1 MPSKILYPR
10 HRRSTSDETRRPP
23 AAWPRLSLDRGNRL
37 NEPPLRADVLSM
49 TPNAH
54 VPAAPPAAEGTTL
67 LPARDAL
74 LAHLDERLPLTV
86 RTSATLMVVGLLRC
100 DDGRPTAPSTV
111 TAVTALLAQS
121 LRGDDYL
128 ATSGPGEFVVVLSGS
143 PDAAVAAAERLVTS
157 VAALGIDG
165 LTASAGIAPLT
176 PEVTASEVLRRGLVS
191 LTSARRA
198 GAGTVIRHREPY

>member
-1 MPSKILYPR
+1 MPPTILDPR
-10 HRRSTSDETRRPP
+10 HRRATSDETRRPP
-23 AAWPRLSLDRGNRL
+23 AAWPRLSLDWGNRF
-37 NEPPLRADVLSM
+37 NEPPPRADVSSM

-54 VPAAPPAAEGTTL
+54 VPAAPDAATGTTL
-67 LPARDAL
+67 LPSRDAL

-86 RTSATLMVVGLLRC
+86 RTSATLVVVGLRC
-100 DDGRPTAPSTV
+100 DDGRPTAPSALTE
-111 TAVTALLAQS
+111 VTALLAQS

-176 PEVTASEVLRRGLVS
+176 PEVTAGEVLRRGLVS